1 MSYETVRIGT
11 LSDLVHTNPL
21 KDDAIALAESLGWR
35 IDIMRSNDGYAR
47 IKILDQDG
55 NGSITPEEPEDRAW
69 GYALAMLEVE
79 DRRRKRGGRIWGNWR
94 AVV

>member
-1 MSYETVRIGT
+1 MIEGESILREGT
-11 LSDLVHTNPL
+11 TNPL

-69 GYALAMLEVE
+69 GYTLAMLEVE

>member
-1 MSYETVRIGT
+1 MMEGESILREGT
-11 LSDLVHTNPL
+11 TNPL

-35 IDIMRSNDGYAR
+35 IDIMRSNDGYA
-47 IKILDQDG
+47 KIRVLDQDG

-69 GYALAMLEVE
+69 GYALATLEVE
-79 DRRRKRGGRIWGNWR
+79 DRRRRRGGRIWGNWR

>member
-1 MSYETVRIGT
+1 MIEGESILREGT
-11 LSDLVHTNPL
+11 TNPL

-94 AVV
+94 AIV

>member
-1 MSYETVRIGT
+1 MMEGESILREGT
-11 LSDLVHTNPL
+11 TNPL

-35 IDIMRSNDGYAR
+35 IDIMRSNDGYA
-47 IKILDQDG
+47 KIRVLDQDG

-79 DRRRKRGGRIWGNWR
+79 DRRRRRGGRIWGNWR